1 MKKIQ
6 TLIAF
11 YGGCLILLLT
21 GCQVIFPE
29 SNEAH
34 QKFHL
39 KGAVKQIEGTTEN
52 IDQEYFID
60 KDKIVDPSRDE
71 FDNDSYRY
79 HFDKLGHRVEANFDK
94 QGHKE
99 TKVYNGELLV
109 SQVDTYQI
117 GLAQG
122 GYQMDTSFS
131 EFRTYDK
138 NDRLIKWK
146 VRQNTEYGTEYITA
160 TIDYI
165 QVSDSLLSFIYK
177 AKIQI
182 KDGEQYSKPQKG
194 ICFGTVFYDSLGRI
208 ERYQVINAYRSHV
221 DYTDG
226 IERDEFLTNWY
237 PADST
242 ESIIW
247 FQYDHNGFLQ
257 LKGYS
262 YRNERTQTTYVPYI
276 IGYMRDGT
284 GRLRESY
291 TWGGYEDES
300 DGWADAGM
308 RPFGKEKP
316 KWSDFAPRDTI
327 VYRQYNAHNDVED
340 KNIIR
345 NFNSADHDWN
355 RISVDAKISY
365 QYEYDQQGNWVC
377 RAKYVNDR
385 LYSINKRHIKYYG
398 GEMSKPTQ
406 EFIDDILAQNEKQKR
421 LAEERP
427 LQFLEITQHRF
438 EPLTF
443 QLLGSTYKSV
453 GYHLK
458 GEMVNV
464 SDRTFVVLHLRDHE
478 IDWWYDA
485 RRSPHIEVLMN
496 DTMRISCVQFD
507 HRFDNWHKMDN
518 VQIPQISFSSPWKPG
533 EIKEIDLYFQPN
545 VSGGYYIGD
554 DSWGSLLQPIHFN
567 YEPASCALHI
577 PVYVEDPQGYKQQFY
592 LSFDILD
599 DYKSANLN

>member
-1 MKKIQ
+1 M
-6 TLIAF
+6 
-11 YGGCLILLLT
+11 
-21 GCQVIFPE
+21 
-29 SNEAH
+29 
-34 QKFHL
+34 
-39 KGAVKQIEGTTEN
+39 
-52 IDQEYFID
+52 
-60 KDKIVDPSRDE
+60 
-71 FDNDSYRY
+71 
-79 HFDKLGHRVEANFDK
+79 
-94 QGHKE
+94 
-99 TKVYNGELLV
+99 
-109 SQVDTYQI
+109 
-117 GLAQG
+117 
-122 GYQMDTSFS
+122 
-131 EFRTYDK
+131 
-138 NDRLIKWK
+138 
-146 VRQNTEYGTEYITA
+146 
-160 TIDYI
+160 
-165 QVSDSLLSFIYK
+165 
-177 AKIQI
+177 
-182 KDGEQYSKPQKG
+182 
-194 ICFGTVFYDSLGRI
+194 
-208 ERYQVINAYRSHV
+208 
-221 DYTDG
+221 
-226 IERDEFLTNWY
+226 
-237 PADST
+237 
-242 ESIIW
+242 
-247 FQYDHNGFLQ
+247 
-257 LKGYS
+257 
-262 YRNERTQTTYVPYI
+262 PYI
-276 IGYMRDGT
+276 IGYIRDGT

-300 DGWADAGM
+300 GGWADAGM

-345 NFNSADHDWN
+345 NFNSVDHDRD

-518 VQIPQISFSSPWKPG
+518 VQIPQINFSSPWKPG

-567 YEPASCALHI
+567 YEPASCVLHI